1 MKELFVIHGIVKIKE
16 GSRLYEAIEMAGG
29 SNQDADLSKINLA
42 YALSDGQK
50 IYIPKVGEVIS
61 EQNEFSE
68 YITSGFGN
76 NGLVE
81 DKNGI
86 ANGGEK
92 VNINTANQTEL
103 ETLPGIGPSTAQK
116 IIDYRSK
123 KGKFETIED
132 IQNVKGIGDGKFEE
146 IKDNICV

>member
-61 EQNEFSE
+61 EQSEFSE

-81 DKNGI
+81 DKNGL